1 MGKLQGRAEWHSSQR
16 CLATRGHFTTQPVY
30 TLFAVWRSCVLGAA
44 DTWLGYISALVT
56 KRHEPQGGN
65 HGSRDFCQRR
75 TPVIAEEL
83 ICNLKPIS
91 GQIRFQPWGSR
102 RLLASAK
109 APEITSRGFEVSLD
123 SARRGEVRLT
133 DVSATGKRVQDDL
146 SIQSCHVIS
155 SSTNLALSIKK
166 EHFREKGKIKGDQ
179 FVAICMCWSLFI
191 DHMWA
196 DCNVMWHVRPLLS
209 LGCLYKPVDDL
220 LKSFNGAANREQQ

>member
-109 APEITSRGFEVSLD
+109 APEITSRGSK
-123 SARRGEVRLT
+123 SAWIRPDEERSVLLT
-133 DVSATGKRVQDDL
+133 LVQL
-146 SIQSCHVIS
+146 EREFKMICLFNHV
-155 SSTNLALSIKK
+155 T
-166 EHFREKGKIKGDQ
+166 
-179 FVAICMCWSLFI
+179 LF
-191 DHMWA
+191 H
-196 DCNVMWHVRPLLS
+196 H
-209 LGCLYKPVDDL
+209 
-220 LKSFNGAANREQQ
+220 QQI